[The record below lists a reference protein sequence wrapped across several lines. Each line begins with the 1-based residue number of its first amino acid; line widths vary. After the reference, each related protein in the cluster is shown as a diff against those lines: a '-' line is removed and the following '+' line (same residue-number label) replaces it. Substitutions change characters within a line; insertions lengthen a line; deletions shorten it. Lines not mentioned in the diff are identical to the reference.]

1 MKKLV
6 VTAFL
11 ATMSLAALPTVS
23 SAMPTSPRAT
33 TVSGL
38 VQDIAYGCPRG
49 TMPNKWGRCVA
60 AYRPAPRYYNNGY
73 YNGYN
78 NGSIPAN
85 RSGYGR
91 ACPPGTWLGPQGGY
105 CHPRY

>member
-1 MKKLV
+1 MKNLV
-6 VTAFL
+6 IAAFL
-11 ATMSLAALPTVS
+11 ASMGVAALPATS
-23 SAMPTSPRAT
+23 SSMPVAPGAT
-33 TVSGL
+33 EGAGL

-49 TMPNKWGRCVA
+49 YTPNKWGRCVA
-60 AYRPAPRYYNNGY
+60 VYRPAPRYY
-73 YNGYN
+73 

-91 ACPPGTWLGPQGGY
+91 PCPPGTYLGPRGGY